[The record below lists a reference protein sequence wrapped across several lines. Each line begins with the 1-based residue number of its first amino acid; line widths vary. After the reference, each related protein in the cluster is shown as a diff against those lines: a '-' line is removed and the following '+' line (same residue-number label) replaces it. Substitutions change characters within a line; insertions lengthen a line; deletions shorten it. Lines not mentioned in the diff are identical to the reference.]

1 MHCQRA
7 GPLDLFIG
15 HHNSFIES
23 GGGGG
28 LLSCGLA
35 DVNRR
40 GLEIEQTS

>member
-15 HHNSFIES
+15 YHNSFIES
-23 GGGGG
+23 GRGG